1 MWGCAPSVWP
11 KRMHPGYGG
20 GRLPRLLV
28 GRRGRRQ
35 PPRPQRSRLS
45 RRLRDA
51 RRWDMQSHHSANR
64 MNLARVPLAP
74 GRRDRMAETGEYT
87 PVEARAQA
95 ATGLY
100 EALRAQVSAVTKCW
114 CPPMKGD
121 QHSYVYPDHLEFC
134 ESARKAI
141 ADYEEIGRA
150 HV

>member
-87 PVEARAQA
+87 PVESRTVHGVWLRTGDFQALEARAQA
-95 ATGLY
+95 ATGPY
-100 EALRAQVSAVTKCW
+100 EALRFVQTEA
-114 CPPMKGD
+114 G
-121 QHSYVYPDHLEFC
+121 
-134 ESARKAI
+134 
-141 ADYEEIGRA
+141 
-150 HV
+150 